1 MLCSFKPHGVSS
13 VPNSPAFGVVFF
25 SLFLLVLT
33 GCAMQTGEQK
43 SPPLSGDAV
52 PTQSAPELM
61 GACDC
66 PERSREDQ
74 FNVALQALV
83 RGEYEAAR
91 SALAAHATGGDS
103 MALIEADAGQDL
115 TDILVRY
122 MGDVSPA
129 DASEGTDRAV
139 LINLVLSLID
149 RLEANIATLGAQNA
163 ELAADL
169 EKREEALKR
178 LRELTLGQPEA

>member
-1 MLCSFKPHGVSS
+1 
-13 VPNSPAFGVVFF
+13 
-25 SLFLLVLT
+25 
-33 GCAMQTGEQK
+33 MQTGEQK
-43 SPPLSGDAV
+43 SPPLSGDAA

-61 GACDC
+61 GVCDC

-91 SALAAHATGGDS
+91 SALAGHAEGGDA
-103 MALIEADAGQDL
+103 MAMIEADAGQDL
-115 TDILVRY
+115 TDMLVRY
-122 MGDVSPA
+122 MGDALPA
-129 DASEGTDRAV
+129 DASEGSDRAV

-149 RLEANIATLGAQNA
+149 RLETNVATLGAQNA
-163 ELAADL
+163 ELEADL

>member
-1 MLCSFKPHGVSS
+1 
-13 VPNSPAFGVVFF
+13 
-25 SLFLLVLT
+25 
-33 GCAMQTGEQK
+33 MQTGEQK
-43 SPPLSGDAV
+43 SPPLSGDAA

-61 GACDC
+61 GVCACT
-66 PERSREDQ
+66 ERSREDQ

-91 SALAAHATGGDS
+91 SALSGHAESGDA
-103 MALIEADAGQDL
+103 MAMIEADAGQDL
-115 TDILVRY
+115 TDMLVRY
-122 MGDVSPA
+122 MGDALPA
-129 DASEGTDRAV
+129 DASEGSDRAV

-149 RLEANIATLGAQNA
+149 RLETNVATLSAQNA
-163 ELAADL
+163 ELEGDL

>member
-1 MLCSFKPHGVSS
+1 
-13 VPNSPAFGVVFF
+13 
-25 SLFLLVLT
+25 
-33 GCAMQTGEQK
+33 MQTGEQK
-43 SPPLSGDAV
+43 PPPLSGDAA
-52 PTQSAPELM
+52 PTQSAQELM
-61 GACDC
+61 GVCDC

-91 SALAAHATGGDS
+91 SALAGHAKGGDA
-103 MALIEADAGQDL
+103 MAMIEADAGQDL
-115 TDILVRY
+115 TDLLVRY
-122 MGDVSPA
+122 MGDALPA
-129 DASEGTDRAV
+129 DASEGSDRAV

-149 RLEANIATLGAQNA
+149 RLETNVATLSAQNA
-163 ELAADL
+163 ELEADL

>member
-1 MLCSFKPHGVSS
+1 
-13 VPNSPAFGVVFF
+13 
-25 SLFLLVLT
+25 
-33 GCAMQTGEQK
+33 MQTGEQK
-43 SPPLSGDAV
+43 PPPLSGDAP
-52 PTQSAPELM
+52 PTQSTPELM
-61 GACDC
+61 GVGDC

-91 SALAAHATGGDS
+91 SALAGHAEGGAA
-103 MALIEADAGQDL
+103 MAMIEADAGQDL
-115 TDILVRY
+115 TDLLVRY
-122 MGDVSPA
+122 MGDALPA
-129 DASEGTDRAV
+129 DASEGSDRAV

-149 RLEANIATLGAQNA
+149 RLETNVATLSAQNA
-163 ELAADL
+163 ELEADL

>member
-1 MLCSFKPHGVSS
+1 M
-13 VPNSPAFGVVFF
+13 PNSPAFGVVFF
-25 SLFLLVLT
+25 SFFLSVLT

-43 SPPLSGDAV
+43 PPPLSGDAP

-61 GACDC
+61 GVCDC

-91 SALAAHATGGDS
+91 SALAGHAEGGDA
-103 MALIEADAGQDL
+103 MATIEADAGQDL
-115 TDILVRY
+115 TDLLVRY
-122 MGDVSPA
+122 MGDALPA
-129 DASEGTDRAV
+129 DASEGSDRAV

-149 RLEANIATLGAQNA
+149 RLETNVATLGAQNA
-163 ELAADL
+163 ELEADL